1 MIEWHCELICDQWI
15 EWRGLDVMV
24 HKISRIKLVIQL
36 VCHHESLFPSFS
48 ALLSSTPR
56 FAIRPSC
63 LDESKGSPGLIK
75 TSELPGAE
83 LVAKSQRSLW
93 KGDFCFAIS
102 TMIRTLDQPESVS
115 FHLALRCWVSGL
127 DCCAACGCRA
137 WCAVVPW
144 PVGLSFLSAHG
155 IEGALAPM
163 LEGNVFDTT
172 YKNAQKTLVWL
183 LY

>member
-24 HKISRIKLVIQL
+24 HKISRIKLVISWF
-36 VCHHESLFPSFS
+36 VIMHRSFS
-48 ALLSSTPR
+48 HLCSSFFYTPL
-56 FAIRPSC
+56 AIRPSC